1 MIIKY
6 NNKIVTKS
14 HKWCSNTG
22 ATPIPPGPEPE
33 QPTILYPKNTS
44 VVNSLT
50 LNNLP
55 TITQRYGVVNFD
67 AKVDLPPENVEVT
80 SVMGLIRADIKFWMN
95 IADSHYSTITHRWEP
110 KVTFASVSQDASY
123 YASKFI
129 TFSPT
134 SGLGTSMTQIGVGA
148 NLVFDSYKNDTY
160 FVNSY
165 IDDYHSADRYTRF
178 KLVFD
183 RNTNTVYQYL
193 NNTLIGTGT
202 LEGTGDVFLGWYNNG
217 ADPSNPPHI
226 NGGRVGT
233 IKNVEIVS
241 FDDFE
246 AAAAYYG

>member
-1 MIIKY
+1 MIIKF
-6 NNKIVTKS
+6 NNKVLTIGN
-14 HKWCSNTG
+14 KWCNG
-22 ATPIPPGPEPE
+22 DNIPPLYED
-33 QPTILYPKNTS
+33 PTILYPKNTS

-55 TITQRYGVVNFD
+55 TITQRYGVVSFD
-67 AKVDLPPENVEVT
+67 AKIDLPPENVEVT
-80 SVMGLIRADIKFWMN
+80 SVMALSRMDIKLWMN
-95 IADSHYSTITHRWEP
+95 IADSGYSTITHRWDP
-110 KVTFASVSQDASY
+110 KVTFASVSQDAGY
-123 YASKFI
+123 YASRFI

-134 SGLGTSMTQIGVGA
+134 SGLGTSMIQIGLGH

-202 LEGTGDVFLGWYNNG
+202 LEGTGDVFLSWYNNG
-217 ADPSNPPHI
+217 ADPSNPPSI
-226 NGGRVGT
+226 QGGPVGT

-241 FDDFE
+241 FNDFDS
-246 AAAAYYG
+246 AAAYT